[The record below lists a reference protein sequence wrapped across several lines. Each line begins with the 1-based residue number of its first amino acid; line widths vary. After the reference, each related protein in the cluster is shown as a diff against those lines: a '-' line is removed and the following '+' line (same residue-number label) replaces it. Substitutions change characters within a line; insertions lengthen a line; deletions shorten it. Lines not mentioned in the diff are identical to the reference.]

1 MTVFKVQTFQTMSAS
16 WKDVATFRPN
26 YRLGLMRLGR
36 RFWFKTLVGI
46 ASNFVEAETEAM
58 MQAERLAKQ
67 LYKKSKWQTRI
78 MRESTWTG
86 KEVKET
92 LWQDGVVLLKLKAV
106 HNRKT

>member
-1 MTVFKVQTFQTMSAS
+1 MTVFKVQTFQTMSGS

-36 RFWFKTLVGI
+36 RFWFKKLVGI
-46 ASNFVEAETEAM
+46 ASNFTEAEIEACE
-58 MQAERLAKQ
+58 QATRLAKQ
-67 LYKKSKWQTRI
+67 LLKKRKWQTRI
-78 MRESTWTG
+78 LRESTWSG

-106 HNRKT
+106 LNRKL